1 MLRPRSGRARAG
13 HVLSVAATVTHRAGV
28 PTALLVLAIP
38 TLSAVA
44 GALPATAGLVAG
56 IPLVGRA
63 GEWGGSLLPTVGTA
77 VGVLVALRITAI
89 ALAAVAW
96 LVFPLERRELLAELG
111 RRAHEVEEE
120 RR

>member
-1 MLRPRSGRARAG
+1 M
-13 HVLSVAATVTHRAGV
+13 AATVVHRAGV
-28 PTALLVLAIP
+28 PTALLVLASL

-44 GALPATAGLVAG
+44 GSLPVTAGLVADV
-56 IPLVGRA
+56 PVVEAA

-77 VGVLVALRITAI
+77 VGVLVALRIAAI

-96 LVFPLERRELLAELG
+96 LVFPLAYRELLAELG
-111 RRAHEVEEE
+111 RRAREVEEE